1 MQQRKPDVVERA
13 DGGREEIYPLST
25 DEDYLHELIEY
36 VFREYWQGLVFGPII
51 EGAAFE
57 ITCEHAPLSVT
68 LLDGYLTVHFGRTH
82 FHLCIGEN
90 LGSPDRPTPQEL
102 RVRRR
107 TARAELVRGL
117 DSEGAPQTWSLRLFN
132 GAGEQ
137 QLTVFFPNPFLTS
150 DDRIAETP
158 DWSRL
163 AAWEDV
169 AARYLRL
176 EPDPRD
182 RTGRG
187 FARGCD

>member
-1 MQQRKPDVVERA
+1 MQKSKPKIVQRE
-13 DGGREEIYPLST
+13 DGGREEIYPLAT
-25 DEDYLHELIEY
+25 EEAYLHELVEHI
-36 VFREYWQGLVFGPII
+36 FREYWQGLVFGPII

-57 ITCEHAPLSVT
+57 ITCPHAPVSVT

-90 LGSPDRPTPQEL
+90 RGSPDSPTPPDL

-117 DSEGAPQTWSLRLFN
+117 DSDDAPMTWSLRLFN

-150 DDRIAETP
+150 DDRVAEQP

-163 AAWEDV
+163 AAWEEV
-169 AARYLRL
+169 AAKYLGL
-176 EPDPRD
+176 EPDSRD
-182 RTGRG
+182 RSGRG
-187 FARGCD
+187 FGGGCA